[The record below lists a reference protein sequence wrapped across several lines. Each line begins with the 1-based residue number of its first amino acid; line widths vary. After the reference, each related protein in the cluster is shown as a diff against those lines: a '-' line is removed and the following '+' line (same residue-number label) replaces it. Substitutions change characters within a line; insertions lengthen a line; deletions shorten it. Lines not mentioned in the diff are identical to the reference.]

1 MEATDESNQ
10 GMDTAGITLPLEELT
25 VADEYLDEVVEE
37 GDNEVFHEK
46 LKRVK
51 RPPIKLNVHIHDRKF
66 VLNVGKCVVFEMLKK
81 HTYLYVFLP
90 SRF

>member
-37 GDNEVFHEK
+37 GEKFQLNSSSDNQ
-46 LKRVK
+46 LNYA
-51 RPPIKLNVHIHDRKF
+51 IKL
-66 VLNVGKCVVFEMLKK
+66 LKI
-81 HTYLYVFLP
+81 
-90 SRF
+90 